1 MTEELGPRDPARLAG
16 HRLLGRLGAGGMG
29 VVYLA
34 RSAGG
39 ALVALKTIQEEF
51 AQEPGFRSRF
61 AREVAAAR
69 RVDSRFALPVIA
81 DGEEAGVLWLA
92 SPYVPGPSLAEV
104 IATHGP
110 LPARG
115 TRALGAMLAEA
126 LLAVHAAGLV
136 HRDVKPGN
144 VLLAL
149 DGPRLIDF
157 GIARAVEGT
166 AITRTGVVVGSPG
179 FLSPE
184 QALAAGPVG
193 PPSDVFSLGCVL
205 AEAASGRPPF
215 GTGTAEA
222 VLYRTVHDPADLTGV
237 PDGLREVVARCLAKD
252 PAARPAPEALREE
265 LAEDIADGWLPEPVT
280 RLIGERTAAAAALP
294 GIVPTEAVPAA
305 GAGPDGPGPEGPGPA
320 AGRRRP
326 SRRALLLAGA
336 GVVAAGGGLAGL
348 LRARGGS
355 DGGTADGPRHVIGL
369 HADLSGAY
377 AARGLAQERGAVLG
391 LERFLAEAD
400 QLPFRLDLRV
410 VDDGGTPEG
419 AVGAAEE
426 LAADD
431 AVLAVIGPTDTSVAA
446 AAGQVYD
453 ATGLPLLSV
462 SVGSFPITTTLS
474 EYTTLL
480 HARPATSWQGLALKE
495 LLESRPGARR
505 VGLVDD
511 RSAGMHSWE
520 VTRAAINFQ
529 QAPPDFEIVP
539 HVVPRLSAPFDAI
552 AADLVARGADAVLFG
567 GHHERAAGLAV
578 ALERAGW
585 SGAAFA
591 GESVLHPEFVSLA
604 GRAAEGWR
612 LIATCVAP
620 DTDERASGFAALH
633 GERFDGDAPEP
644 FAAEAYDAVRL
655 LAGALRDTAAE
666 GRADRAALLA
676 RARQADHRGVGKR
689 LGFDEEGLYPYAD
702 DGLYLYE
709 VRDGAF
715 RFQGPAPSLGAE

>member
-16 HRLLGRLGAGGMG
+16 YRLLGRLGAGGMG

-39 ALVALKTIQEEF
+39 ALVAVKTIQEEF

-61 AREVAAAR
+61 TREVAAAR

-104 IATHGP
+104 IAARGP

-166 AITRTGVVVGSPG
+166 AITRSGVVVGSPG

-184 QALAAGPVG
+184 QAVAAGPVG

-237 PDGLREVVARCLAKD
+237 PDGLRDVVARCLAKD

-305 GAGPDGPGPEGPGPA
+305 GAGPDGQRPA
-320 AGRRRP
+320 AGGRRP

-355 DGGTADGPRHVIGL
+355 GGGAGQGPRHVIGL

-391 LERFLAEAD
+391 LERFLAEAED
-400 QLPFRLDLRV
+400 LPFRLELRV

-419 AVGAAEE
+419 AVGAAEG

-453 ATGLPLLSV
+453 AAGLPLLSV

-480 HARPATSWQGLALKE
+480 HARPATLWQGLALQE
-495 LLESRPGARR
+495 LLDNRLGARR

-511 RSAGMHSWE
+511 RSAGTHSWE
-520 VTRAAINFQ
+520 ITRAAINFQ
-529 QAPPDFEIVP
+529 QAPPGFEVVP
-539 HVVPRLSAPFDAI
+539 HVVPRLSAPFDAV
-552 AADLVARGADAVLFG
+552 AADLVASEADTVLFG
-567 GHHERAAGLAV
+567 GHHERAAQLAI
-578 ALERAGW
+578 ALDRAGW
-585 SGAAFA
+585 TGTAFA
-591 GESVLHPEFVSLA
+591 GESVLHPGFVPLA

-620 DTDERASGFAALH
+620 DTDERAAEFAGLH
-633 GERFDGDAPEP
+633 RERFDGDAPEP
-644 FAAEAYDAVRL
+644 FAAEAHDAVRL

-715 RFQGPAPSLGAE
+715 RFEGPAPSLGAE